1 LATSSDLGK
10 DEDAVDTN
18 IKKLEAL
25 LRDIHEYTEP
35 VHNLSKLCTALLQRN
50 HFDEDNI
57 TLKMQQV
64 QTKFEDLKKK
74 ALHRQKLLGSAKVA
88 HQFLREAS
96 ELEEFLNDQLQVAAS
111 EEYGN
116 DIEHVELLIQKF
128 ESFHSN
134 LHAEEARVAALSNAA
149 KKGLAKSA
157 VESDRAKV
165 ETKLEEVLTLYQDL
179 KELAAARQEAL
190 AGAKQ
195 VHIFDRTADET
206 IAWVQEKTS
215 AMYAEGYGHDLE
227 SIQALVRKHQGYE
240 RDMEA
245 LKSQVDTVN
254 SEALRLSA
262 LFPDAKEH
270 IDAKT
275 RSSMIR
281 SLNCRQRQSCG
292 ARNCNRLKNCRP
304 TSTNTETSCKFYIES
319 SKE

>member
-270 IDAKT
+270 IDAKNEE
-275 RSSMIR
+275 
-281 SLNCRQRQSCG
+281 LNDSFIELQ
-292 ARNCNRLKNCRP
+292 
-304 TSTNTETSCKFYIES
+304 TEAKLRCEKLQQAEKLQAYFDEYRDLM
-319 SKE
+319 

>member
-1 LATSSDLGK
+1 
-10 DEDAVDTN
+10 
-18 IKKLEAL
+18 
-25 LRDIHEYTEP
+25 
-35 VHNLSKLCTALLQRN
+35 
-50 HFDEDNI
+50 
-57 TLKMQQV
+57 MQKV
-64 QTKFEDLKKK
+64 QAKFEDLRKK
-74 ALHRQKLLGSAKVA
+74 AVHRQKLLESAKVA
-88 HQFLREAS
+88 HQFLREAN

-128 ESFHSN
+128 ESFLSN
-134 LHAEEARVAALSNAA
+134 LHAEEARVASLTNAA
-149 KKGLAKSA
+149 KKGLGKSA
-157 VESDRAKV
+157 VDSDRAKV
-165 ETKLEEVLTLYQDL
+165 EAKLDEVLTLYQDL

-206 IAWVQEKTS
+206 IAWAQEKTS

-254 SEALRLSA
+254 SEATRLSS

-270 IDAKT
+270 IDAKKEE
-275 RSSMIR
+275 
-281 SLNCRQRQSCG
+281 LNDAFVELQ
-292 ARNCNRLKNCRP
+292 
-304 TSTNTETSCKFYIES
+304 TEAKLRCEKLQQAEKLQAYFDEYRDLM
-319 SKE
+319 